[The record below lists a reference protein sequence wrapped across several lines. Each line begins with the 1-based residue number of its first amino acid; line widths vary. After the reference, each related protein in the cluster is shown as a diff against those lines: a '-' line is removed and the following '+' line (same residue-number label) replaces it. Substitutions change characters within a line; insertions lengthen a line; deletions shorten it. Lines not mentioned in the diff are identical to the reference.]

1 MSDFFIYKLILTG
14 SIFGLTLFV
23 AAYSTYAERKVAA
36 FLQDRIG
43 PDRAGPFGILQ
54 PLADGLKF
62 IMKEEIIPVVSNR
75 FLFVLGPC
83 IAMLTALMAGVLIP
97 WGGTINIGGQQYNL
111 QIADL
116 NIGIIY
122 VMGIV
127 YIGVYWIMISGWA
140 IKYQFTLHPAMRAAA
155 QI

>member
-1 MSDFFIYKLILTG
+1 MMTAFFTYKLILVIV
-14 SIFGLTLFV
+14 IFTITLLV

-62 IMKEEIIPVVSNR
+62 IMKEEIIPVVSNK
-75 FLFVLGPC
+75 FLFIMGPC
-83 IAMLTALMAGVLIP
+83 IAMMTALMAGVVIP
-97 WGGTINIGGQQYNL
+97 WGGSIQIGEETYRL

-116 NIGIIY
+116 N
-122 VMGIV
+122 
-127 YIGVYWIMISGWA
+127 
-140 IKYQFTLHPAMRAAA
+140 
-155 QI
+155 